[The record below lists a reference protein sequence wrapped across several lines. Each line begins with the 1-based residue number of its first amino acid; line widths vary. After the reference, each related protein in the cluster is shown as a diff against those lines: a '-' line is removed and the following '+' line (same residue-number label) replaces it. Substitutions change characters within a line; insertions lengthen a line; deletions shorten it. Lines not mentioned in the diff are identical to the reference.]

1 MSMSIMQTIREKGAK
16 VTVVLIAIALLGFIL
31 TDYFSGRGRGGSG
44 GPSKTIGKVNGKSVN
59 FEDFNKRVELL
70 ENNMKQQGY
79 PSSPALTMQAVE
91 QTWNQETGRLLLA
104 DEIDKLG
111 MRISKKELGDILYGP
126 NAPTDLKQQFTDEAT
141 GQYNPVLA
149 KQNIDQM
156 LKKGTDEQKDN
167 INTYIND
174 LEEQRRQEKFVML
187 LANSINYPRWFV
199 EKQNADNS
207 QIAKVSFVRETYA
220 SIPDSTIKIDDKEI
234 ADYINKHKDQFKQ
247 EESRGINYVT
257 FSAAPS
263 AADSAAIK
271 TQLENLKPEFLATTN
286 MEQFL
291 ASEGVSNYY
300 NGYINGK
307 TIQIAAKD
315 SIFKTPVGSIY
326 GPYLDGSSYVLAKV
340 EGVRSMPDTVKV
352 RHILVATTQRDPQ
365 SGQMFDVLD
374 TATAKKRIDSIQTAI
389 RNGANFDS
397 LVVKLSDDPGSKDKG
412 GVYESVPSGQMVSTF
427 NDFIFLNPVGSKG
440 VVKTEFGYHYI
451 EILSQKGGGMGY
463 KIAYLPKEIVASQ
476 ETDSKAQNDANIF
489 AGDARDIKSFDETFE
504 KNWKPK
510 GYNKGI
516 ALNITRLSGDISGVG
531 FSRQLVRNIY
541 EAKGGEVLKPERIN
555 DQYVVAVV
563 VEVLNEG
570 TQNVAKARPQV
581 EGILMN
587 KKKAE
592 KIKQKIGKVTTLE
605 AASAALNNIPI
616 ETADSIRMTSK
627 GGATSLSFEPR
638 VLGAIFN
645 PANKGK
651 VVPEALEGQSGV
663 YVVRVE
669 SVSATAVT
677 DANVADQRKLLAE
690 QGKRMTSEP
699 RSPAYP
705 VNALRKAATI
715 KDKRTERY

>member
-31 TDYFSGRGRGGSG
+31 TDYFSGRGRGGFSG
-44 GPSKTIGKVNGKSVN
+44 GSKTIGSVNGRSVN

-79 PSSPALTMQAVE
+79 PSSPGLTLQAVE
-91 QTWNQETGRLLLA
+91 QAWTQETSRILLA
-104 DEIDKLG
+104 NEMNKLG

-126 NAPTDLKQQFTDEAT
+126 NAPADLKQQFTDETT

-156 LKKGTDEQKDN
+156 LKKGTAEQKDN
-167 INTYIND
+167 INAYITD
-174 LEEQRRQEKFVML
+174 LEEQRKQEKFIML
-187 LANSINYPRWFV
+187 LANTVNYPRWFI

-247 EESRGINYVT
+247 EESRGINYVA

-263 AADSAAIK
+263 TEDSAAIRA
-271 TQLENLKPEFLATTN
+271 QLENLKPEFLSTTN

-307 TIQIAAKD
+307 TIQIENKD
-315 SIFKTPVGSIY
+315 SIFRTPVGGIY
-326 GPYLDGSSYVLAKV
+326 GPYLDGNNYVLAKV
-340 EGVRSMPDTVKV
+340 EGVRSMPDTVKL
-352 RHILVATTQRDPQ
+352 RHILVATMQRDQQ
-365 SGQMFDVLD
+365 SGQMYEVLD
-374 TATAKKRIDSIQTAI
+374 SATAKTRIDSIQTAI

-412 GVYESVPSGQMVSTF
+412 GVYENVPSGQMVSSF

-440 VVKTEFGYHYI
+440 IVKTEFGYHYI
-451 EILSQKGGGMGY
+451 EVLSQKGGGTGY
-463 KIAYLPKEIVASQ
+463 KIAYLQKEIVASQ
-476 ETDSKAQNDANIF
+476 ETDSKAQNDANLF
-489 AGDARDIKSFDETFE
+489 AGDARDIKFFDETFE

-516 ALNITRLSGDISGVG
+516 ALNIKRLSGDISGVG
-531 FSRQLVRNIY
+531 FSRQLVRSIY
-541 EAKGGEVLKPERIN
+541 DAKGGEVLKPERIN
-555 DQYVVAVV
+555 DQYIVAVV
-563 VEVLNEG
+563 VEVLHEG
-570 TQNVAKARPQV
+570 TQSVAKARPQV
-581 EGILMN
+581 EGLLMN

-592 KIKQKIGKVTTLE
+592 QIKKKIGKITTLE
-605 AASAALNNIPI
+605 AAAAALNNIPI
-616 ETADSIRMTSK
+616 ENADSIRMTSR
-627 GGATSLSFEPR
+627 GGATALSFEPR
-638 VLGAIFN
+638 VLGAVFN

-651 VVPEALEGQSGV
+651 VVPEALEGNSGV
-663 YVVRVE
+663 YVVLVE

-690 QGKRMTSEP
+690 QGKRVISDQ
-699 RSPAYP
+699 RSPGYP